1 MSIAETSVK
10 YDSTRQALIYLEH
23 AKRLAAL
30 LKEEPISEAQGRE
43 YISMINEKIEE
54 LKTPIHKPTVVPE
67 VPRRNSF
74 VLPRE
79 SIRQK
84 PTEKYVNLNSP
95 QPEHRGN
102 YRHGPESPTTKIA
115 SVVFADVH
123 VDIEKPTRAVSFQ
136 KLDEESENSDADLE
150 ESRL

>member
-1 MSIAETSVK
+1 M
-10 YDSTRQALIYLEH
+10 IYLEH
-23 AKRLAAL
+23 AKRLSVL
-30 LKEEPISEAQGRE
+30 LKEEPVSEAQGRE
-43 YISMINEKIEE
+43 YIAMINEKIEQ
-54 LKTPIHKPTVVPE
+54 LKTHGNKPNIVPE

-74 VLPRE
+74 ILPRE

-84 PTEKYVNLNSP
+84 PSEKYVNLNSP
-95 QPEHRGN
+95 TQSEHYGN

-123 VDIEKPTRAVSFQ
+123 VEVEKPIRAVSFQ

-150 ESRL
+150 ESKL